1 MVSRRSSLVA
11 LTAGLGLLS
20 VGGQALAGAQLEEPL
35 ADSVRGALTASMHVI
50 LAPPSSLQA
59 GMKVRPRISQREEY
73 QP

>member
-35 ADSVRGALTASMHVI
+35 AVRRLWDAS
-50 LAPPSSLQA
+50 PRLQL
-59 GMKVRPRISQREEY
+59 V
-73 QP
+73 